1 MEREKEKRSG
11 KRRDSL
17 LQPMDQL
24 PSSISS
30 LSQFQLSEKRR
41 AKPRN
46 QRFFIVSLQWS
57 TSCALY
63 TVILPLAVSSC
74 KKLTKTVLA
83 IVAHRW
89 RKKKH
94 LFARRDAFCPFPE
107 SCLFL
112 SWVDKAHLLYVSA
125 YIYSLYIY
133 FWDFKNDFFKKKIEM
148 LDIRIEVIK
157 YNKWLKK
164 NDWLCW
170 LYFRFVYILFLECFV
185 INASEIY

>member
-1 MEREKEKRSG
+1 
-11 KRRDSL
+11 
-17 LQPMDQL
+17 MDQL

-57 TSCALY
+57 TPCALY

-112 SWVDKAHLLYVSA
+112 SRVDKAHLLYVFA
-125 YIYSLYIY
+125 YIYSLYICISIYIY

-148 LDIRIEVIK
+148 LDIRIEILK

-164 NDWLCW
+164 NDWLLC
-170 LYFRFVYILFLECFV
+170 L
-185 INASEIY
+185 

>member
-1 MEREKEKRSG
+1 MEREKEKKEEQSFAANG
-11 KRRDSL
+11 PTAVFD
-17 LQPMDQL
+17 
-24 PSSISS
+24 IFS

-148 LDIRIEVIK
+148 LDIRIEVK